1 MWGFS
6 YLEVDSW
13 RAEALDGLRCD
24 LGPIATKKEA
34 LDVFTTFQA
43 VFGRLKAIPETRLF
57 FLRVPET
64 GKFLRDRA
72 LQNVAKFLQT
82 LGLTTHIS

>member
-1 MWGFS
+1 MEPYTDIRAQAASEGKYLWGFS

-24 LGPIATKKEA
+24 LGPITTKKEA

-43 VFGRLKAIPETRLF
+43 VSGRF
-57 FLRVPET
+57 
-64 GKFLRDRA
+64 
-72 LQNVAKFLQT
+72 
-82 LGLTTHIS
+82 

>member
-1 MWGFS
+1 MEPCTDIRAQAASEGKYLGGFSKFS

-24 LGPIATKKEA
+24 LGPITTKKDA

-43 VFGRLKAIPETRLF
+43 VFGRL
-57 FLRVPET
+57 
-64 GKFLRDRA
+64 
-72 LQNVAKFLQT
+72 
-82 LGLTTHIS
+82 